1 MTRPFHKFTADMCYG
16 AMAAKSSVLSEIA
29 QALQEDTQKINTVE
43 RLARNLNAE
52 IPKAVQ
58 DNYSNVV
65 QQYLPDNIVIHIDVE
80 IQRADQGAGKKRARY
95 YSSMLDSTTLHA
107 S

>member
-16 AMAAKSSVLSEIA
+16 SMAAKSSVLSEIA

-58 DNYSNVV
+58 DNYTNVV
-65 QQYLPDNIVIHIDVE
+65 QQYLPDNIVILISD
-80 IQRADQGAGKKRARY
+80 RK
-95 YSSMLDSTTLHA
+95 L
-107 S
+107 